1 VGGGGKDED
10 GAWMCLRSLDGV
22 VDAIELG
29 EGILDEDLLD
39 NPPDGRTVC
48 DVVVHASRHS
58 RVQDGE
64 RVAITRKD
72 KRTRIAMI
80 RKVPRSL
87 AIVVDDDLPGLES
100 EVGAG
105 IGVHAR
111 VAAQGK
117 LSRVAVLANDVE
129 GLAIL
134 VLRIGVDDE
143 AATKSGT
150 DGELEVGWDL
160 PGLANGSDG
169 PE

>member
-1 VGGGGKDED
+1 
-10 GAWMCLRSLDGV
+10 MCLRSVEGV
-22 VDAIELG
+22 GHTVELG
-29 EGILDEDLLD
+29 VGILDEDLLD
-39 NPPDGRTVC
+39 NPPNGCTVSNM
-48 DVVVHASRHS
+48 VVQASRHS

-72 KRTRIAMI
+72 KRTRIAMV

-117 LSRVAVLANDVE
+117 LGRVAVLANDVE
-129 GLAIL
+129 GCAIL

-143 AATKSGT
+143 AARKSGT
-150 DGELEVGWDL
+150 DGQLEVGWDL
-160 PGLANGSDG
+160 PGLAKGKGG

>member
-1 VGGGGKDED
+1 MDVLALTVEDVGH
-10 GAWMCLRSLDGV
+10 AV
-22 VDAIELG
+22 ELG

-48 DVVVHASRHS
+48 DVVMHAPRHS

-72 KRTRIAMI
+72 ERTRIAMV
-80 RKVPRSL
+80 RKVAPSL
-87 AIVVDDDLPGLES
+87 AIVVDDDLPGPES
-100 EVGAG
+100 EVGAS

-117 LSRVAVLANDVE
+117 LGRVAVLANDVE
-129 GLAIL
+129 GIAIL
-134 VLRIGVDDE
+134 VLRVGVDDE
-143 AATKSGT
+143 AARKSGT

-160 PGLANGSDG
+160 PGLAKGSEG